1 MAFAGIWQDWR
12 GPQGTV
18 ATCAI
23 VTCPA
28 NALLAPIHDRMPVV
42 IAPDDFGL
50 WLGEAG
56 QGAARLMVPAPDG
69 APDRPADRLRPP
81 RSVLKARRTTRH
93 FISRGKRYSLAGRQE
108 DPRCAHP

>member
-1 MAFAGIWQDWR
+1 MPHVIAPAAGGLMAFAGIWQDWR

-18 ATCAI
+18 PTCAI

-42 IAPDDFGL
+42 IAPSDFAL

-69 APDRPADRLRPP
+69 LLTARPIA
-81 RSVLKARRTTRH
+81 SVP
-93 FISRGKRYSLAGRQE
+93 LA
-108 DPRCAHP
+108 